1 MVCWSQ
7 NLVKK
12 TTTLLEKT
20 RVSTII
26 IGAKW
31 GLNVNKVFSDFQTK
45 ALEKQKGF

>member
-1 MVCWSQ
+1 MICWSQ
-7 NLVKK
+7 NSVNKSF
-12 TTTLLEKT
+12 TLLEKT

-45 ALEKQKGF
+45 ALKKQKGF